1 MRYDEDAY
9 AEGRRLNAEEREER
23 ERALAPDV
31 ECGCGIWDWVLADT
45 DVWGA
50 DADGRRGAML
60 RLWECAGCGAEREVI
75 YA

>member
-1 MRYDEDAY
+1 MRYGDDDY
-9 AEGRRLNAEEREER
+9 AEARRLNAEECYEHEQS
-23 ERALAPDV
+23 LAPDV
-31 ECGCGIWDWVLADT
+31 ACECGVSDWVLADT

-60 RLWECAGCGAEREVI
+60 RVWECARCGAEREVI